1 MQILDEVADTLLSTW
16 RKDGEVP
23 PQASGSP
30 VQGVPVT
37 VCEDV
42 RQALKESSPANQD
55 TRVMSLEHVGGLAD
69 SAISPASRLMWKDR
83 CQQIF
88 RCQQDPRHQA
98 GALPHLLITGNL
110 AGNPEREKTF
120 PDSRY

>member
-1 MQILDEVADTLLSTW
+1 MEKFHPKPVAAQS
-16 RKDGEVP
+16 K
-23 PQASGSP
+23 
-30 VQGVPVT
+30 GVPVT

-88 RCQQDPRHQA
+88 RCQQHTRHQA
-98 GALPHLLITGNL
+98 SALPHLLITGNL